1 MPDAVISFRADQALS
16 GALTAAASRAGTT
29 VSEAARSAL
38 QRAYVVD
45 RPAYGPGSQHSFC
58 ADVWL
63 AVERFD
69 QGATTRLRSGQ
80 AIADAAAEFAGHTGN
95 LSQLVVPRYAPV
107 TLVEDSD
114 RPLRGL
120 ATVLPLADSTPI
132 GVPGL
137 VTATGVVS
145 DHTEL
150 VNPTAG
156 TLAVSGE
163 VVSPRGRSGAF
174 TLTREVAD
182 SANPSLDALALS
194 VMSEG
199 YVAATEGDVAAE
211 LAALDPAGSTSA
223 ANLARDLRRRI
234 ARMPGTRRRRAAA
247 AVISAD
253 GTLVDAA
260 ADGLDEGS
268 GDDTAMWRALG
279 ASVDV
284 SPDLGGVAAVVAAR
298 DSVWCWES
306 PTRTFRYDERS
317 GPGRIE
323 LSLYGYFACRVLRPS
338 GVATLDLT

>member
-1 MPDAVISFRADQALS
+1 MNDVVSFRADPALS
-16 GALTAAASRAGTT
+16 GALTAAASRAGTSI
-29 VSEAARSAL
+29 SEAARSAL
-38 QRAYVVD
+38 SGALIRPRAT
-45 RPAYGPGSQHSFC
+45 YGPGSPWSFC

-199 YVAATEGDVAAE
+199 YVASTEGDVAAE
-211 LAALDPAGSTSA
+211 LAALDPAGSTTA
-223 ANLARDLRRRI
+223 ANLVRDVKRQI
-234 ARMPGTRRRRAAA
+234 ARMVGGRHRRATA
-247 AVISAD
+247 AVVSAD
-253 GTLVDAA
+253 GAL
-260 ADGLDEGS
+260 ADF
-268 GDDTAMWRALG
+268 R
-279 ASVDV
+279 
-284 SPDLGGVAAVVAAR
+284 GVAPAVQSFAA
-298 DSVWCWES
+298 
-306 PTRTFRYDERS
+306 
-317 GPGRIE
+317 GR
-323 LSLYGYFACRVLRPS
+323 RR
-338 GVATLDLT
+338 